1 MTNEIPRLI
10 PSDHGRDLAKIDA
23 AMERIRPEFVFVD
36 PRQAP
41 IYHRDS
47 LETGESRLALA
58 ILEDAL
64 RCAVRHAESSLA
76 TQRQE
81 AAEALEWIASPDED
95 YWLAFEPI
103 CQRFELDPAWI
114 RQQIARQLNGAS
126 ATAAAHAA

>member
-1 MTNEIPRLI
+1 MSRDIPRLI
-10 PSDHGRDLAKIDA
+10 PNGQTRNPAKIDEA
-23 AMERIRPEFVFVD
+23 LERIRPEFVFVD

-47 LETGESRLALA
+47 LESGESRLALA

-64 RCAVRHAESSLA
+64 RCAVRHAESPLP

-81 AAEALEWIASPDED
+81 AAEALEWIQSDELH

-103 CQRFELDPAWI
+103 CQRFELDPGWI
-114 RQQIARQLNGAS
+114 RGQVARQMHAISGR
-126 ATAAAHAA
+126 TAAHAA